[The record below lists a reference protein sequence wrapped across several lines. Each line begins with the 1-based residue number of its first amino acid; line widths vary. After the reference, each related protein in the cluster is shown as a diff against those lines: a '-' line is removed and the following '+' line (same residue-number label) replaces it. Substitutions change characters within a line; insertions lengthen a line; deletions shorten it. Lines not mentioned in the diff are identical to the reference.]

1 MNGYNFT
8 ERVRKVL
15 AMAREEAAR
24 LHHEYVGTEHI
35 LLGLIREGEGVAAA
49 VLQSLNV
56 DLDEIQQKI
65 EDTVKKGKAAQATGP
80 DLPYTSRAKKV
91 LELAMSEARELNHS
105 YVGTEHLLLG
115 LLREEKGI
123 AAQVLT
129 DSGVN
134 LDAARTETLRLL
146 GTEMPPSATPTS
158 QAGAGS
164 GATPTGGPP
173 SGGGAKAEKKS
184 KTPALD
190 HFCRDLTA
198 LASEGALDPTI
209 GRAKEI
215 ERVMEVLSR
224 RKKNNPVL
232 IGEPGV
238 GKTAIVEGLAQLI
251 SGGNC
256 PDNLRDNRVLSLD
269 MAAVIAGTKY
279 RGQFEERLKAVMNEI
294 AQNKNVI
301 LFIDELH
308 TLVGAGAAEGAID
321 ASNMLKPALARGEL
335 QCVGASTLNEYRKYI
350 EKDGALERRF
360 QTVIVDPPTV
370 DETVEILKGLRKK
383 YEDHHRVTIPDSTLI
398 AAAKLSERYITDRFL
413 PDKAIDVID
422 EAGARA
428 RLAAQVPPADV
439 ADLRAQLDQV
449 NVDKE
454 GAVRDQNFEKAAS
467 LRDRERELQT
477 EIRQRQDEWEQRRQS
492 FRPVLGEEEISFIVS
507 RWTGIPVTRLQ
518 EAETARLLRMEEE
531 MHAQVVGQ
539 EEAIK
544 SLARSIRR
552 SRAGLKDPNRPIG
565 SFIFC
570 GPTGVGKTEVARQL
584 AKFLFADASAL
595 IRVDMS
601 EYMEKFSV
609 SRLIGAPPGY
619 VGYEDSG
626 TLTKAIRRKPYSVIL
641 LDEIEKAHPDVFNIL
656 LQVLDEG
663 HLTDN
668 YGRVIDF
675 KNTVVIM
682 TSNVGAKEITK
693 GKSLGF
699 GTNDSR
705 GSFERISEKVKEELQ
720 HTFNPEFLNR
730 LDDVIVFHQLSR
742 EHIAKIVGVMLREVQ
757 RRLSE
762 EELTLKL
769 SDAGSDFLARN
780 GFDEMYGARPLKRA
794 IQRYIEDPLS
804 EKILLGEFSKGD
816 EIDVDVAE
824 DGTKLQFR
832 VSASATP
839 AA

>member
-49 VLQSLNV
+49 VLQNLSV
-56 DLDEIQQKI
+56 DLEEIQQKI

-91 LELAMSEARELNHS
+91 LELAMGEARELNHS

-129 DSGVN
+129 DAGVH
-134 LDAARTETLRLL
+134 LEAARAETLRLL
-146 GTEMPPSATPTS
+146 GTEMPQGQQGAAPGTPQTPASAK
-158 QAGAGS
+158 G
-164 GATPTGGPP
+164 
-173 SGGGAKAEKKS
+173 EKKS

-190 HFCRDLTA
+190 HFCRDLTT
-198 LASEGALDPTI
+198 LAAEGQLDPTI

-238 GKTAIVEGLAQLI
+238 GKTAIVEGLAQMI
-251 SGGNC
+251 ANNTC
-256 PDNLRDNRVLSLD
+256 PDSLRDHRVLSLD

-294 AQNKNVI
+294 AQNKQII
-301 LFIDELH
+301 LFIDEMH

-360 QTVIVDPPTV
+360 QTVVVDPPSI
-370 DETVEILKGLRKK
+370 DETVEILKGLRAK
-383 YEDHHRVTIPDSTLI
+383 YEDHHRVTIPDETLAI
-398 AAAKLSERYITDRFL
+398 AAKLSERYITDRFL

-428 RLAAQVPPADV
+428 RLAAQVPPPEV
-439 ADLRAQLDQV
+439 ADLKAKLEEV
-449 NVDKE
+449 NAEKDA
-454 GAVRDQNFEKAAS
+454 AVRDQNFERAAA
-467 LRDRERELQT
+467 LRDTERQLQAD
-477 EIRQRQDEWEQRRQS
+477 IRARQEDWEQKRQS
-492 FRPVLGEEEISFIVS
+492 VRPVLGEEEIAFIVG

-518 EAETARLLRMEEE
+518 EAETTRLLRMEEE
-531 MHAQVVGQ
+531 LHTSVVAQ
-539 EEAIK
+539 EDAIK
-544 SLARSIRR
+544 AIARSIRR
-552 SRAGLKDPNRPIG
+552 SRAGLKDPRRPIG

-570 GPTGVGKTEVARQL
+570 GPTGVGKTELARAL
-584 AKFLFADASAL
+584 AKFLFADTSAL

-626 TLTKAIRRKPYSVIL
+626 TLTKAVRRKPYSVIL

-682 TSNVGAKEITK
+682 TSNVGAKDITK
-693 GKSLGF
+693 NRTLGF
-699 GTNDSR
+699 GSADQAQNFDR
-705 GSFERISEKVKEELQ
+705 MADKVKEELQ
-720 HTFNPEFLNR
+720 HAFNPEFLNR
-730 LDDVIVFHQLSR
+730 LDDVIVFHPLTR
-742 EHIAKIVGVMLREVQ
+742 EHIGQIVSILLRDVQ
-757 RRLSE
+757 KRLGE
-762 EELTLKL
+762 EELTLAL
-769 SDAGSDFLARN
+769 TDGATEFLVKH
-780 GFDEMYGARPLKRA
+780 GYDQSYGARPLKRA
-794 IQRYIEDPLS
+794 IQRWIEDPLS
-804 EKILLGEFSKGD
+804 ERILLAEFGRGD
-816 EIDVDVAE
+816 EIVVDVSA
-824 DGTKLQFR
+824 DGAKLEFR
-832 VSASATP
+832 TP
-839 AA
+839 AATPKA

>member
-8 ERVRKVL
+8 KRVRKVL

-49 VLQSLNV
+49 VLQNLSV

-65 EDTVKKGKAAQATGP
+65 EDTVKKGKASQTTGP

-91 LELAMSEARELNHS
+91 LELAMSEARELSHS

-129 DSGVN
+129 DAGVN
-134 LDAARTETLRLL
+134 LDAARAETLRIL
-146 GTEMPPSATPTS
+146 GTEMPQPNASGQQGGSAPQTS
-158 QAGAGS
+158 MPKG
-164 GATPTGGPP
+164 
-173 SGGGAKAEKKS
+173 EKKS

-190 HFCRDLTA
+190 HFCRDLTQ
-198 LASEGALDPTI
+198 LAAEGQLDPTI

-238 GKTAIVEGLAQLI
+238 GKTAIVEGLAQMIAKGEVADSLK
-251 SGGNC
+251 
-256 PDNLRDNRVLSLD
+256 DNRVLALD

-279 RGQFEERLKAVMNEI
+279 RGQFEERLKAIMNEI
-294 AQNKNVI
+294 AQNKNII

-360 QTVIVDPPTV
+360 QTVIVDPPSV

-383 YEDHHRVTIPDSTLI
+383 YEDHHRVTIPDTTLVT
-398 AAAKLSERYITDRFL
+398 ASKLSERYITDRFL

-428 RLAAQVPPADV
+428 RLAAQAPPPEV
-439 ADLRAQLDQV
+439 AELKGQLEKV
-449 NVDKE
+449 NAEKE
-454 GAVRDQNFEKAAS
+454 SAVRDQNFERAAA
-467 LRDRERELQT
+467 LRDRERELQGD
-477 EIRQRQDEWEQRRQS
+477 IRRKQEEWEKRRQS
-492 FRPVLGEEEISFIVS
+492 HRPVLGEEEISFIVS

-531 MHAQVVGQ
+531 LHKSVIGQ
-539 EEAIK
+539 DEAIK
-544 SLARSIRR
+544 ALARSIRR
-552 SRAGLKDPNRPIG
+552 SRAGLKDPDRPIG
-565 SFIFC
+565 SFIFS
-570 GPTGVGKTEVARQL
+570 GPTGVGKTELARSL
-584 AKFLFADASAL
+584 AKFLFADESAL

-626 TLTKAIRRKPYSVIL
+626 TLTKAVRRKPYSVVL

-682 TSNVGAKEITK
+682 TSNVGARDITK
-693 GKSLGF
+693 GKQLGF
-699 GTNDSR
+699 AAPDTRAN
-705 GSFERISEKVKEELQ
+705 FERIAEKVKEELQ
-720 HTFNPEFLNR
+720 HVFNPEFLNR
-730 LDDVIVFHQLSR
+730 LDDVIVFHPLAK
-742 EHIAKIVGVMLREVQ
+742 EHIAQIVGILLKDVQ
-757 RRLSE
+757 KRLAE
-762 EELTLKL
+762 EELTLRL
-769 SDAGSDFLARN
+769 TEQGSEFLVGH
-780 GFDEMYGARPLKRA
+780 GFDEHFGARPLKRA
-794 IQRYIEDPLS
+794 IQRFIEDPLS
-804 EKILLGEFSKGD
+804 EKILVGDFSKGD
-816 EIDVDVAE
+816 DIEVDVSA
-824 DGTKLQFR
+824 DKSKLDFR
-832 VSASATP
+832 VLTSSTKA
-839 AA
+839 

>member
-35 LLGLIREGEGVAAA
+35 LLGLIREGEGVAAT
-49 VLQSLNV
+49 VLQNLSV
-56 DLDEIQQKI
+56 ELDEIQQKI
-65 EDTVKKGKAAQATGP
+65 EETVKKGKAAQTTGP

-91 LELAMSEARELNHS
+91 LELAMSEARELSHS

-129 DSGVN
+129 DAGVN
-134 LDAARTETLRLL
+134 LEAARAETLRIL
-146 GTEMPPSATPTS
+146 GTEMPQQQGGA
-158 QAGAGS
+158 QAAAGAQP
-164 GATPTGGPP
+164 TPAAPKG
-173 SGGGAKAEKKS
+173 EKKS

-190 HFCRDLTA
+190 HFCRDLTQ
-198 LASEGALDPTI
+198 LAAEGQLDPTI

-215 ERVMEVLSR
+215 ERVMEVLTR

-251 SGGNC
+251 ANGEC
-256 PDNLRDNRVLSLD
+256 PESLRDNRVLSLD

-294 AQNKNVI
+294 AQNKNII

-360 QTVIVDPPTV
+360 QTVVVDPPSI

-383 YEDHHRVTIPDSTLI
+383 YEDHHKVTIPDATLLL
-398 AAAKLSERYITDRFL
+398 AAKQSERYITDRFL

-428 RLAAQVPPADV
+428 RLAAQAPPPEVAALK
-439 ADLRAQLDQV
+439 ADLEKV
-449 NVDKE
+449 NTDKE
-454 GAVRDQNFEKAAS
+454 TAVRDQNFEKAAS
-467 LRDRERELQT
+467 LRDKEREIQGD
-477 EIRQRQDEWEQRRQS
+477 IRKKQEEWEQRRQS
-492 FRPVLGEEEISFIVS
+492 HRPVLGEEEIAFIVS

-518 EAETARLLRMEEE
+518 EAETSRLLRMEDEL
-531 MHAQVVGQ
+531 HRNVIGQ
-539 EEAIK
+539 DEAIK
-544 SLARSIRR
+544 AISRSIRR

-565 SFIFC
+565 SFIFS
-570 GPTGVGKTEVARQL
+570 GPTGVGKTELARSL

-668 YGRVIDF
+668 YGRQIDF

-682 TSNVGAKEITK
+682 TSNVGARDITK
-693 GKSLGF
+693 GKGLGF
-699 GTNDSR
+699 TTGDSVQ
-705 GSFERISEKVKEELQ
+705 SFERMQEKVKEELKVV
-720 HTFNPEFLNR
+720 FNPEFLNR
-730 LDDVIVFHQLSR
+730 LDDVIVFHPLDR
-742 EHIAKIVGVMLREVQ
+742 GHISQIVSILLKDVRK
-757 RRLSE
+757 RLAE
-762 EELTLKL
+762 DELTIKL
-769 SDAGSDFLARN
+769 TDAATELLVKN
-780 GFDEMYGARPLKRA
+780 GYDEAYGARPLKRS
-794 IQRYIEDPLS
+794 IQKFIEDPLS
-804 EKILLGEFSKGD
+804 EKILLGEFTKGD
-816 EIDVDVAE
+816 EIEADASA
-824 DGTKLQFR
+824 DGSKLDFK
-832 VSASATP
+832 VMSSASNT
-839 AA
+839 

>member
-49 VLQSLNV
+49 VLQNLSV
-56 DLDEIQQKI
+56 DLDDIQQKI
-65 EDTVKKGKAAQATGP
+65 EDTVKKGKAAQTTGP

-91 LELAMSEARELNHS
+91 LELAMSEARELSHS

-123 AAQVLT
+123 AAQVLA
-129 DSGVN
+129 DAGVN
-134 LDAARTETLRLL
+134 LDAARAETLRLL
-146 GTEMPPSATPTS
+146 GTEMPQGSAS
-158 QAGAGS
+158 
-164 GATPTGGPP
+164 PP
-173 SGGGAKAEKKS
+173 QGGGNQPPQPAPSQKGEKKS

-190 HFCRDLTA
+190 HFCRDLTT
-198 LASEGALDPTI
+198 LASEGQLDPTI
-209 GRAKEI
+209 GRFKEI

-251 SGGNC
+251 AAGDC
-256 PDNLRDNRVLSLD
+256 PDSLRDNRVLSLD

-294 AQNKNVI
+294 AQNKNII

-360 QTVIVDPPTV
+360 QTVVVDPPSI

-383 YEDHHRVTIPDSTLI
+383 YEDHHKVRISDETLL

-428 RLAAQVPPADV
+428 RMAAQVPPPEVGA
-439 ADLRAQLDQV
+439 LKEQLEKV
-449 NVDKE
+449 NGEKE
-454 GAVRDQNFEKAAS
+454 AAVRDQNFERAAA
-467 LRDRERELQT
+467 LRDSERELQA
-477 EIRQRQDEWEQRRQS
+477 EIRKKQEEWEQARQS
-492 FRPVLGEEEISFIVS
+492 HRPELTEENIAFIVS

-518 EAETARLLRMEEE
+518 EAETTRLLKMEEE
-531 MHAQVVGQ
+531 MHAQVIGQ

-544 SLARSIRR
+544 ALARSIRR
-552 SRAGLKDPNRPIG
+552 SRAGLKDPKRPIG
-565 SFIFC
+565 SFIFS

-626 TLTKAIRRKPYSVIL
+626 TLTKAVRRKPYSVIL

-668 YGRVIDF
+668 YGRLIDF

-682 TSNVGAKEITK
+682 TSNVGAKDITK
-693 GKSLGF
+693 GRGLGF
-699 GTNDSR
+699 NTAEG
-705 GSFERISEKVKEELQ
+705 GQSFARIQDKVKEELQ
-720 HTFNPEFLNR
+720 HAFNPEFLNR

-742 EHIAKIVGVMLREVQ
+742 EHVGQIVSVMLADVQ
-757 RRLSE
+757 GRLKE

-769 SDAGSDFLARN
+769 TEKATDFLVKH
-780 GFDEMYGARPLKRA
+780 GYDEKYGARPLKRA
-794 IQRYIEDPLS
+794 IQRWIEDPLS

-816 EIDVDVAE
+816 EILVDAAA
-824 DGTKLQFR
+824 DNSKLEFT
-832 VSASATP
+832 VPASSAPQA
-839 AA
+839 

>member
-49 VLQSLNV
+49 VLQNLNV

-65 EDTVKKGKAAQATGP
+65 EETVKKGKASQATGP

-91 LELAMSEARELNHS
+91 LELAMGEARELNHS

-129 DSGVN
+129 DAGVN
-134 LDAARTETLRLL
+134 LDAARAETLRLL
-146 GTEMPPSATPTS
+146 GTEMPQTGTA
-158 QAGAGS
+158 AA
-164 GATPTGGPP
+164 GGPQTPQSTP
-173 SGGGAKAEKKS
+173 SSKGEKKS

-190 HFCRDLTA
+190 HFCRDLTQ
-198 LASEGALDPTI
+198 LAAEGQLDPTI

-215 ERVMEVLSR
+215 ERVMEVLTR

-251 SGGNC
+251 ANGTC
-256 PDNLRDNRVLSLD
+256 PDSLRDNRVLSLD

-360 QTVIVDPPTV
+360 QTVVVEPPSV
-370 DETVEILKGLRKK
+370 DETVEILKGLRKR
-383 YEDHHRVTIPDSTLI
+383 YEDHHRVTIPDETL
-398 AAAKLSERYITDRFL
+398 ALAAKLSERYITDRFL

-428 RLAAQVPPADV
+428 RLAAQVPPSEV
-439 ADLRAQLDQV
+439 AELKTKLEGV
-449 NVDKE
+449 NSEKDA
-454 GAVRDQNFEKAAS
+454 AVRDQNFERAAA
-467 LRDRERELQT
+467 LRDTERELQGD
-477 EIRQRQDEWEQRRQS
+477 IRARQEEWEQRRQA

-531 MHAQVVGQ
+531 IHEQVIAQD
-539 EEAIK
+539 EAIK
-544 SLARSIRR
+544 AIARSIRR
-552 SRAGLKDPNRPIG
+552 SRAGLKDPKRPIG

-570 GPTGVGKTEVARQL
+570 GPTGVGKTELARAL

-626 TLTKAIRRKPYSVIL
+626 TLTKAVRRKPYSVVL

-682 TSNVGAKEITK
+682 TSNVGAKDITK
-693 GKSLGF
+693 NRTLGF
-699 GTNDSR
+699 SNVDTR
-705 GSFERISEKVKEELQ
+705 ASFEKMSEKVKEELN

-730 LDDVIVFHQLSR
+730 LDDVIVFHPLSK
-742 EHIAKIVGVMLREVQ
+742 EHIALIVSILLKDVQ
-757 RRLSE
+757 KRLGD

-769 SDAGSDFLARN
+769 SEAATEFLVKN
-780 GFDEMYGARPLKRA
+780 GFDENYGARPLKRA
-794 IQRYIEDPLS
+794 IQKWIEDPLS
-804 EKILLGEFSKGD
+804 EKILLAEFSKGD
-816 EIDVDVAE
+816 EIDVDVAPGGE
-824 DGTKLQFR
+824 KLEFR
-832 VSASATP
+832 VLASSP
-839 AA
+839 KV

>member
-1 MNGYNFT
+1 
-8 ERVRKVL
+8 
-15 AMAREEAAR
+15 MAREEAAR

-49 VLQSLNV
+49 VLANLNV
-56 DLDEIQQKI
+56 DLEEIQQKI
-65 EDTVKKGKAAQATGP
+65 EDSVKKGKAAAAAGP

-129 DSGVN
+129 DVGVN
-134 LDAARTETLRLL
+134 LEQARAETLRLL
-146 GTEMPPSATPTS
+146 GSEMPQPAGGSAPAAP
-158 QAGAGS
+158 QPQKG
-164 GATPTGGPP
+164 
-173 SGGGAKAEKKS
+173 EKKS

-190 HFCRDLTA
+190 HFCRDLTQ
-198 LASEGALDPTI
+198 LAGSGELDPTI
-209 GRAKEI
+209 GRQKEI

-251 SGGNC
+251 ASGNC
-256 PDNLRDNRVLSLD
+256 PDALKEHRVLALD

-294 AQNKNVI
+294 AQNRNIV

-360 QTVIVDPPTV
+360 QTVIVDSPSI
-370 DETVEILKGLRKK
+370 DETIAILRGLRKR
-383 YEDHHRVTIPDSTLI
+383 YEDHHRIVIPDESLD

-428 RLAAQVPPADV
+428 RIGAQVPPPEV
-439 ADLRAQLDQV
+439 AELKGKLEV
-449 NVDKE
+449 INKE
-454 GAVRDQNFEKAAS
+454 KEAAVRDQNFERAAA
-467 LRDRERELQT
+467 LRDQERELQGQIIAAQ
-477 EIRQRQDEWEQRRQS
+477 EAWERERQTK
-492 FRPVLGEEEISFIVS
+492 RPLVSEEDVAFIVS
-507 RWTGIPVTRLQ
+507 RWTGIPVTRLR
-518 EAETARLLRMEEE
+518 EAESSRLLRMEDEL
-531 MHAQVVGQ
+531 HKQVVGQ
-539 EEAIK
+539 DEAITAI
-544 SLARSIRR
+544 SRAIRR
-552 SRAGLKDPNRPIG
+552 SRAGLKDPRRPIG
-565 SFIFC
+565 SFIFS
-570 GPTGVGKTEVARQL
+570 GPTGVGKTELARAL
-584 AKFLFADASAL
+584 AKFLFADPQAL

-626 TLTKAIRRKPYSVIL
+626 TLTKAVRRKPYAVVL

-663 HLTDN
+663 RLTDN

-682 TSNVGAKEITK
+682 TSNVGARDITK
-693 GKSLGF
+693 SSALGF
-699 GTNDSR
+699 VQATAETAFAR
-705 GSFERISEKVKEELQ
+705 IAERVKDEIQ
-720 HTFNPEFLNR
+720 KTFNPEFLNR
-730 LDDVIVFHQLSR
+730 LDDVIVFHPLTR
-742 EHIAKIVGVMLREVQ
+742 EHIAQIVGVVLKELTLR
-757 RRLSE
+757 LGE
-762 EELTLKL
+762 EELSLRLT
-769 SDAGSDFLARN
+769 DAATDFLVAH
-780 GFDEMYGARPLKRA
+780 GYDEHYGARPLKRA
-794 IQRYIEDPLS
+794 IQRYVEDPLS
-804 EKILLGEFSKGD
+804 EKILLGEFSRGD
-816 EIDVDVAE
+816 EIEVDAAPGGE
-824 DGTKLQFR
+824 RLQFR
-832 VSASATP
+832 ALSSSKA
-839 AA
+839 

>member
-8 ERVRKVL
+8 DRVRKVL
-15 AMAREEAAR
+15 QMAREEAAR

-49 VLQSLNV
+49 VLTNLNV
-56 DLDEIQQKI
+56 DLEEIQQKI
-65 EDTVKKGKAAQATGP
+65 EETVKKGKAAAAAGP

-129 DSGVN
+129 DAGVN
-134 LDAARTETLRLL
+134 LEQARAETLRLL
-146 GTEMPPSATPTS
+146 GSEMPSAAP
-158 QAGAGS
+158 A
-164 GATPTGGPP
+164 TGGGTPAP
-173 SGGGAKAEKKS
+173 SPKSEKKS

-190 HFCRDLTA
+190 HFCRDLTQ
-198 LASEGALDPTI
+198 LAGDGALDPTI
-209 GRAKEI
+209 GRQKEI
-215 ERVMEVLSR
+215 ERVMEILSR

-251 SGGNC
+251 AGGQC
-256 PDNLRDNRVLSLD
+256 PDALKDHRVLSLD

-279 RGQFEERLKAVMNEI
+279 RGQFEERLKAVINEI
-294 AQNKNVI
+294 AQNRNII

-308 TLVGAGAAEGAID
+308 TLVGAGAAEGAVD

-360 QTVIVDPPTV
+360 QTVIVDPPSV
-370 DETVEILKGLRKK
+370 EETIEILKGLRKR
-383 YEDHHRVTIPDSTLI
+383 YEEHHRVIIPDETLQI
-398 AAAKLSERYITDRFL
+398 ASKLAERYITDRFL

-428 RLAAQVPPADV
+428 RLATQVPPPEV
-439 ADLRAQLDQV
+439 AELKDKLEQISR
-449 NVDKE
+449 DKE
-454 GAVRDQNFEKAAS
+454 NAVRDQNFERAAA
-467 LRDRERELQT
+467 LRDSERELQS
-477 EIRQRQDEWEQRRQS
+477 EIRRKQDEWERERQTRR
-492 FRPVLGEEEISFIVS
+492 PTIGEEEVAFIVS

-531 MHAQVVGQ
+531 LHQSVVGQ
-539 EEAIK
+539 DEAIAVI
-544 SLARSIRR
+544 SRAIRR
-552 SRAGLKDPNRPIG
+552 SRAGLKDPKRPIG
-565 SFIFC
+565 SFVFS
-570 GPTGVGKTEVARQL
+570 GPTGVGKTELARAL
-584 AKFLFADASAL
+584 AKFLFADATAL

-626 TLTKAIRRKPYSVIL
+626 SLTKAVRRKPYAVVL

-668 YGRVIDF
+668 YGRMIDF

-682 TSNVGAKEITK
+682 TSNVGARDMMK
-693 GKSLGF
+693 GKALGF
-699 GTNDSR
+699 TQSDAQS
-705 GSFERISEKVKEELQ
+705 SFDRMAEKVKDEIGKV
-720 HTFNPEFLNR
+720 FNPEFLNR
-730 LDDVIVFHQLSR
+730 LDDVIVFHPLTR
-742 EHIAKIVGVMLREVQ
+742 EHIREIVAIVLREVQ
-757 RRLSE
+757 KRLGE
-762 EELTLKL
+762 EELTLRL
-769 SDAGSDFLARN
+769 TPAASDFLVDH
-780 GFDEMYGARPLKRA
+780 GYDEHYGARPLKRA
-794 IQRYIEDPLS
+794 IQKYVEDPLS
-804 EKILLGEFSKGD
+804 EKILVGEFARGD
-816 EIDVDVAE
+816 EIEVDVAPDKE
-824 DGTKLQFR
+824 RLAFR
-832 VSASATP
+832 ALSGSKA
-839 AA
+839 

>member
-35 LLGLIREGEGVAAA
+35 LLGLIREGEGVAAT
-49 VLQSLNV
+49 VLQNLSV
-56 DLDEIQQKI
+56 ELDDIQQKI
-65 EDTVKKGKAAQATGP
+65 EETVKKGKAGQTTGP

-129 DSGVN
+129 DAGVN
-134 LDAARTETLRLL
+134 LDAARAETLRIL
-146 GTEMPPSATPTS
+146 GTDPP
-158 QAGAGS
+158 Q
-164 GATPTGGPP
+164 
-173 SGGGAKAEKKS
+173 GGAQAQSGSTPVQAVPKGEKKS

-190 HFCRDLTA
+190 HFCRDLTQ
-198 LASEGALDPTI
+198 LAAEGQLDPTI
-209 GRAKEI
+209 GRGKEI
-215 ERVMEVLSR
+215 QRVMEVLTR

-251 SGGNC
+251 ANSEC
-256 PDNLRDNRVLSLD
+256 PESLRDHRVLSLD

-294 AQNKNVI
+294 AQNKQII

-360 QTVIVDPPTV
+360 QTVIVDPPSV
-370 DETVEILKGLRKK
+370 EETVEILKGLRKK
-383 YEDHHRVTIPDSTLI
+383 YEDHHRVTIPDTTLVL
-398 AAAKLSERYITDRFL
+398 AAKLSERYITDRFL

-428 RLAAQVPPADV
+428 RLAAQAPPPEV
-439 ADLRAQLDQV
+439 AALKGDLEKV
-449 NVDKE
+449 NGEKE
-454 GAVRDQNFEKAAS
+454 AAVRDQNFERAAS
-467 LRDRERELQT
+467 LRDKEREIQGN
-477 EIRQRQDEWEQRRQS
+477 IKQKQSEWEARRQS
-492 FRPVLGEEEISFIVS
+492 HRPSLGEEEIAFIVS

-518 EAETARLLRMEEE
+518 EAETARLLRMEDELHE
-531 MHAQVVGQ
+531 TVIGQ
-539 EEAIK
+539 DEAIRAISK
-544 SLARSIRR
+544 AIRR
-552 SRAGLKDPNRPIG
+552 SRAGLKDPRRPIG
-565 SFIFC
+565 SFVFS
-570 GPTGVGKTEVARQL
+570 GPTGVGKTELARSL
-584 AKFLFADASAL
+584 AKFLFADESAL

-626 TLTKAIRRKPYSVIL
+626 TLTKAVRRKPYSVIL

-682 TSNVGAKEITK
+682 TSNVGARDLSKTK
-693 GKSLGF
+693 ALGF
-699 GTNDSR
+699 TSGDEVANW
-705 GSFERISEKVKEELQ
+705 ERRADKVRDELKNV
-720 HTFNPEFLNR
+720 FNPEFLNR
-730 LDDVIVFHQLSR
+730 LDDTIVFHPLNR
-742 EHIAKIVGVMLREVQ
+742 EHITRIVSVLLKDVRK
-757 RRLSE
+757 RLAE
-762 EELTLKL
+762 EELSLKL
-769 SDAGSDFLARN
+769 TDPGTDFLVKH
-780 GFDEMYGARPLKRA
+780 GYDEQYGARPLKRA
-794 IQRYIEDPLS
+794 IQKFIEDPLS
-804 EKILLGEFSKGD
+804 EKILMGDFARGD
-816 EIDVDVAE
+816 EIEVDVSP
-824 DGTKLQFR
+824 DGERLDFR
-832 VSASATP
+832 VLTSTTKA
-839 AA
+839 

>member
-1 MNGYNFT
+1 
-8 ERVRKVL
+8 VL
-15 AMAREEAAR
+15 AMAREEASR
-24 LHHEYVGTEHI
+24 LHHEYVGTEHV

-49 VLQSLNV
+49 VLQALSV
-56 DLDEIQQKI
+56 DVEEIQAKI
-65 EDTVKKGKAAQATGP
+65 EETVKKGKTAQNTGP
-80 DLPYTSRAKKV
+80 DLPYTARAKKV
-91 LELAMSEARELNHS
+91 LEFAMSEARELNHS

-129 DSGVN
+129 DTGVN
-134 LDAARTETLRLL
+134 LEAARTETLRLL
-146 GTEMPPSATPTS
+146 GTELPQTGASAQQGNQPQP
-158 QAGAGS
+158 QAQKG
-164 GATPTGGPP
+164 
-173 SGGGAKAEKKS
+173 EKKS

-190 HFCRDLTA
+190 HFCRDLTQ
-198 LASEGALDPTI
+198 LAGEGQLDPTI

-215 ERVMEVLSR
+215 QRVMEVLTR

-251 SGGNC
+251 ANGEC
-256 PDNLRDNRVLSLD
+256 PESLRDNRVLALD

-370 DETVEILKGLRKK
+370 EETVEILKGLRKK
-383 YEDHHRVTIPDSTLI
+383 YEDHHHVTIPDTTLVS
-398 AAAKLSERYITDRFL
+398 ASRLSERYITDRFL

-428 RLAAQVPPADV
+428 RLAAQAPPPEV
-439 ADLRAQLDQV
+439 TDLKSKLSEV
-449 NVDKE
+449 TSEKE
-454 GAVRDQNFEKAAS
+454 GAVRDQNFERAAG
-467 LRDRERELQT
+467 LRDRERELVG
-477 EIRQRQDEWEQRRQS
+477 EIRRAQEDWERRRQS
-492 FRPVLGEEEISFIVS
+492 LRPVLGEEEISFIVS
-507 RWTGIPVTRLQ
+507 RWTGIPVMRLQ
-518 EAETARLLRMEEE
+518 EAESSRLLRMEDELHE
-531 MHAQVVGQ
+531 SVVGQ
-539 EEAIK
+539 DEAIK
-544 SLARSIRR
+544 ALSRSIRR

-565 SFIFC
+565 SFIFS
-570 GPTGVGKTEVARQL
+570 GPTGVGKTELARAL
-584 AKFLFADASAL
+584 AKFLFADPQAL

-626 TLTKAIRRKPYSVIL
+626 TLTKAVRRKPYSVVL

-682 TSNVGAKEITK
+682 TSNVGARDITK
-693 GKSLGF
+693 TRGLGF
-699 GTNDSR
+699 APPDDTANFD
-705 GSFERISEKVKEELQ
+705 RITEKVKDEIQ
-720 HTFNPEFLNR
+720 RVFNPEFLNR
-730 LDDVIVFHQLSR
+730 LDDVIVFHPLTRQ
-742 EHIAKIVGVMLREVQ
+742 HIGRIVSILLKDVQ
-757 RRLSE
+757 KRLVDE
-762 EELTLKL
+762 EITLKL
-769 SDAGSDFLARN
+769 TDAATDFLSSH
-780 GFDEMYGARPLKRA
+780 GYDEHFGARPLKRA
-794 IQRYIEDPLS
+794 IQRFIEDPLS
-804 EKILLGEFSKGD
+804 EKILVGDFAKGE
-816 EIDVDVAE
+816 EVEVDASP
-824 DGTKLQFR
+824 DRTKLDFR
-832 VSASATP
+832 VLTKTT
-839 AA
+839 

>member
-1 MNGYNFT
+1 MSSNGYNFT
-8 ERVRKVL
+8 ARVRNVL

-35 LLGLIREGEGVAAA
+35 LLGVIKEGEGVAAN
-49 VLQSLNV
+49 VLTNMNV
-56 DLDEIQQKI
+56 DLEDVQARI
-65 EDTVKKGKAAQATGP
+65 EEQVKKGKASQATGP

-91 LELAMSEARELNHS
+91 LELAMAEARDLNHS

-129 DSGVN
+129 DAQVN
-134 LDAARTETLRLL
+134 LEAARAETLRLL
-146 GTEMPPSATPTS
+146 GSADVSPSSPGSTPTPEKSGAVPPAAATPK
-158 QAGAGS
+158 G
-164 GATPTGGPP
+164 
-173 SGGGAKAEKKS
+173 EKKS

-190 HFCRDLTA
+190 HFCRDLTQ
-198 LASEGALDPTI
+198 LASEGQLDPTI

-215 ERVMEVLSR
+215 ERVMEVLTR

-251 SGGNC
+251 ANGDC
-256 PDNLRDNRVLSLD
+256 PDSLRDNRVLSLD

-294 AQNKNVI
+294 AQNKQVI

-360 QTVIVDPPTV
+360 QSVVVDPPSI
-370 DETVEILKGLRKK
+370 DETVQILQGLKKK
-383 YEDHHRVTIPDSTLI
+383 YEDHHRVNIPDETLAI
-398 AAAKLSERYITDRFL
+398 AAKLSERYITDRFL

-428 RLAAQVPPADV
+428 RLAAQVPPPEV
-439 ADLRAQLDQV
+439 ASLKEQLEAI
-449 NVDKE
+449 NTDKE
-454 GAVRDQNFEKAAS
+454 SAVRDQNFERAAA
-467 LRDRERELQT
+467 LRDTERELRT
-477 EIRQRQDEWEQRRQS
+477 EISKKQEEWEQRRQS
-492 FRPVLGEEEISFIVS
+492 HRPTLGEEEISFIVS

-518 EAETARLLRMEEE
+518 EAETSRLLRMEDEL
-531 MHAQVVGQ
+531 HKQVVGQ
-539 EEAIK
+539 DEAIK
-544 SLARSIRR
+544 ALARSIRR
-552 SRAGLKDPNRPIG
+552 SRAGLKDPRRPIG
-565 SFIFC
+565 SFIFS
-570 GPTGVGKTEVARQL
+570 GPTGVGKTELARSL
-584 AKFLFADASAL
+584 AKFLFADSSAL
-595 IRVDMS
+595 IRIDMS

-626 TLTKAIRRKPYSVIL
+626 ALTKAIRRKPYSVVL

-682 TSNVGAKEITK
+682 TSNVGAKDITK

-699 GTNDSR
+699 GTQDARND
-705 GSFERISEKVKEELQ
+705 FERISDKVKEEMGRV
-720 HTFNPEFLNR
+720 FNPEFLNR
-730 LDDVIVFHQLSR
+730 LDDVIVFHPLGK
-742 EHIAKIVGVMLREVQ
+742 EHIKNIVTILFREVQ
-757 RRLSE
+757 SRLVDE
-762 EELTLKL
+762 EITLRLT
-769 SDAGSDFLARN
+769 DAAVNFLVDH
-780 GFDEMYGARPLKRA
+780 GHDEHFGARPLKRA

-804 EKILLGEFSKGD
+804 EKLLQAEFSKGD
-816 EIDVDVAE
+816 EVEIDVVAGE
-824 DGTKLQFR
+824 KDKLDFR
-832 VSASATP
+832 VLSPSP
-839 AA
+839 QV

>member
-49 VLQSLNV
+49 VLQNLAV
-56 DLDEIQQKI
+56 DLEEVQQKI
-65 EDTVKKGKAAQATGP
+65 EETVKKGKAAQATGP

-91 LELAMSEARELNHS
+91 LELAMGEARELNHS

-123 AAQVLT
+123 AANVLS
-129 DSGVN
+129 DAGVN
-134 LDAARTETLRLL
+134 LEAARAETLRLL
-146 GTEMPPSATPTS
+146 GTEMPQGQGGQAPGAAQTP
-158 QAGAGS
+158 AS
-164 GATPTGGPP
+164 GKG
-173 SGGGAKAEKKS
+173 EKKS

-190 HFCRDLTA
+190 HFCRDLTQ
-198 LASEGALDPTI
+198 LAAEGQLDPTI

-251 SGGNC
+251 ANNEC
-256 PDNLRDNRVLSLD
+256 PDSLRDNRVLSLD

-294 AQNKNVI
+294 AQNKQII

-360 QTVIVDPPTV
+360 QTVVVDPPSI
-370 DETVEILKGLRKK
+370 DETVEILRGLRAK
-383 YEDHHRVTIPDSTLI
+383 YEDHHRVTIPDDTLGI
-398 AAAKLSERYITDRFL
+398 AAKLSERYITDRFL

-428 RLAAQVPPADV
+428 RLAAQVPPPEV
-439 ADLRAQLDQV
+439 ADLKAKLEKV
-449 NVDKE
+449 NAEKDA
-454 GAVRDQNFEKAAS
+454 AVRDQNFEKAAS
-467 LRDRERELQT
+467 LRDNERELQQ
-477 EIRQRQDEWEQRRQS
+477 EIRARQEDWEQKRQS
-492 FRPVLGEEEISFIVS
+492 MRPVLGEEEIAFIVS

-531 MHAQVVGQ
+531 LHEAVVAQ
-539 EEAIK
+539 EDAIK
-544 SLARSIRR
+544 AIARSIRR
-552 SRAGLKDPNRPIG
+552 SRAGLKDPRRPIG

-570 GPTGVGKTEVARQL
+570 GPTGVGKTELARAL
-584 AKFLFADASAL
+584 AKFLFADTSAL

-626 TLTKAIRRKPYSVIL
+626 TLTKAVRRKPYSVIL

-668 YGRVIDF
+668 YGRMIDF

-682 TSNVGAKEITK
+682 TSNVGAKDITK
-693 GKSLGF
+693 KGTLGF
-699 GTNDSR
+699 SGGNAAQD
-705 GSFERISEKVKEELQ
+705 FERLADKVKEELQ
-720 HTFNPEFLNR
+720 HAFNPEFLNR
-730 LDDVIVFHQLSR
+730 LDDTIVFHPLSR
-742 EHIAKIVGVMLREVQ
+742 EHIGQIVSILLKDVQ
-757 RRLSE
+757 KRLGE

-769 SDAGSDFLARN
+769 TEPAVDFLVKH
-780 GFDEMYGARPLKRA
+780 GYDPSYGARPLKRA
-794 IQRYIEDPLS
+794 IQRWIEDPLS
-804 EKILLGEFSKGD
+804 ERILLAEFSRGD
-816 EIDVDVAE
+816 EIEVDVSE
-824 DGTKLQFR
+824 DGAKLMFK
-832 VSASATP
+832 APATTP
-839 AA
+839 K

>member
-8 ERVRKVL
+8 DRVRKVL
-15 AMAREEAAR
+15 QMAREEAAR

-49 VLQSLNV
+49 VLTNLNV
-56 DLDEIQQKI
+56 DLEEIQQKI
-65 EDTVKKGKAAQATGP
+65 EETVKKGKAAAAAGP

-129 DSGVN
+129 DAGVN
-134 LDAARTETLRLL
+134 LEQARAETLRLL
-146 GTEMPPSATPTS
+146 GSEMPSTP
-158 QAGAGS
+158 A
-164 GATPTGGPP
+164 
-173 SGGGAKAEKKS
+173 GGGTGAQPTPPKSEKKS

-190 HFCRDLTA
+190 HFCRDLTQ
-198 LASEGALDPTI
+198 LAAEGALDPTI
-209 GRAKEI
+209 GRQKEI
-215 ERVMEVLSR
+215 ERVMEILSR

-251 SGGNC
+251 SGGQC
-256 PDNLRDNRVLSLD
+256 PDALKDHRVLSLD

-279 RGQFEERLKAVMNEI
+279 RGQFEERLKAVINEI
-294 AQNKNVI
+294 AQNKNII

-308 TLVGAGAAEGAID
+308 TLVGAGAAEGAVD

-370 DETVEILKGLRKK
+370 EETIEILKGLRKR
-383 YEDHHRVTIPDSTLI
+383 YEDHHRVIIPDETLVE
-398 AAAKLSERYITDRFL
+398 AAKLSERYITDRFL

-428 RLAAQVPPADV
+428 RLAAQVPPPEV
-439 ADLRAQLDQV
+439 AELKDKLEGI
-449 NVDKE
+449 NGDKE
-454 GAVRDQNFEKAAS
+454 AAVRDQNFEKAAS
-467 LRDRERELQT
+467 LRDSERELQA
-477 EIRQRQDEWEQRRQS
+477 EIRRKQEEWERERQTRRPTIS
-492 FRPVLGEEEISFIVS
+492 EEGVAFIVS

-518 EAETARLLRMEEE
+518 EAETARLLRMEDELHE
-531 MHAQVVGQ
+531 SVVGQ
-539 EEAIK
+539 NEAIQVI
-544 SLARSIRR
+544 SRAIRR
-552 SRAGLKDPNRPIG
+552 SRAGLKDPKRPIG
-565 SFIFC
+565 SFIFS
-570 GPTGVGKTEVARQL
+570 GPTGVGKTELARAL
-584 AKFLFADASAL
+584 ARFLFADANAL

-626 TLTKAIRRKPYSVIL
+626 TLTKAVRRKPYSVVL

-682 TSNVGAKEITK
+682 TSNVGARDVAK
-693 GKSLGF
+693 GKTLGF
-699 GTNDSR
+699 GQPDVR
-705 GSFERISEKVKEELQ
+705 GEFERMSEKVKEEINKV
-720 HTFNPEFLNR
+720 FNPEFLNR
-730 LDDVIVFHQLSR
+730 LDDVIVFHALTR
-742 EHIAKIVGVMLREVQ
+742 EHIAQIVTILARDVQ
-757 RRLSE
+757 KRLGE
-762 EELTLKL
+762 EELTLRL
-769 SDAGSDFLARN
+769 TQGATDFLVDH
-780 GFDEMYGARPLKRA
+780 GYDEHFGARPLKRA
-794 IQRYIEDPLS
+794 IQKYVEDPLS
-804 EKILLGEFSKGD
+804 EKILVGDFAKGD
-816 EIDVDVAE
+816 EIEVDVAPDKE
-824 DGTKLQFR
+824 RLAFR
-832 VSASATP
+832 ALSGSKA
-839 AA
+839 

>member
-8 ERVRKVL
+8 DRVRKVL
-15 AMAREEAAR
+15 QMAREEAAR

-49 VLQSLNV
+49 VLTNLNV
-56 DLDEIQQKI
+56 DLEEIQQKI
-65 EDTVKKGKAAQATGP
+65 EETVKKGKAPAAAGP

-129 DSGVN
+129 DAGVN
-134 LDAARTETLRLL
+134 LEQARAETLRLL
-146 GTEMPPSATPTS
+146 GSDMPAAAKGQSG
-158 QAGAGS
+158 QA
-164 GATPTGGPP
+164 PP
-173 SGGGAKAEKKS
+173 RSEKKS

-198 LASEGALDPTI
+198 LAGEGQLDPTI
-209 GRAKEI
+209 GREKEI
-215 ERVMEVLSR
+215 ERVIEVLSR

-232 IGEPGV
+232 IGEAGV

-251 SGGNC
+251 ASGNC
-256 PDNLRDNRVLSLD
+256 PEALRSHRVLALD
-269 MAAVIAGTKY
+269 MAAVIAGPKY

-294 AQNKNVI
+294 AQNRNVV

-370 DETVEILKGLRKK
+370 EETIEILKGLRQR
-383 YEDHHRVTIPDSTLI
+383 YEDHHHVLIPDATLDG
-398 AAAKLSERYITDRFL
+398 AAHLSERYITDRFL

-422 EAGARA
+422 EASARA
-428 RLAAQVPPADV
+428 RLAAQAPPPDV
-439 ADLRAQLDQV
+439 ARLKEQLEGI
-449 NVDKE
+449 NREKE
-454 GAVRDQNFEKAAS
+454 GAVRDQNFERAAA
-467 LRDRERELQT
+467 LRDEERELQSN
-477 EIRQRQDEWEQRRQS
+477 IRRRQEEWERERQTH
-492 FRPVLGEEEISFIVS
+492 RPTISEDDVAFIVS

-518 EAETARLLRMEEE
+518 EAETQRLLRMEEE
-531 MHAQVVGQ
+531 IHKAVVGQ
-539 EEAIK
+539 EQAIEAI
-544 SLARSIRR
+544 SRAIRR
-552 SRAGLKDPNRPIG
+552 SRAGLKDPRRPIG
-565 SFIFC
+565 CFVFS
-570 GPTGVGKTEVARQL
+570 GPTGVGKTELARAL
-584 AKFLFADASAL
+584 ARFLFADEQAL

-626 TLTKAIRRKPYSVIL
+626 VLTKAVRRKPYSVVL
-641 LDEIEKAHPDVFNIL
+641 LDEIEKAHQDVFNIL

-663 HLTDN
+663 RLTDN

-682 TSNVGAKEITK
+682 TSNVGAREITRSK
-693 GKSLGF
+693 PLGF
-699 GTNDSR
+699 EQPDGRVTFDR
-705 GSFERISEKVKEELQ
+705 MSEKVKDEINKV
-720 HTFNPEFLNR
+720 FNPEFLNR
-730 LDDVIVFHQLSR
+730 LDDIIVFHPLDRQ
-742 EHIAKIVGVMLREVQ
+742 HIAQIVGILFAEVES
-757 RRLSE
+757 RLADE
-762 EELTLKL
+762 RLTLRRTEAATL
-769 SDAGSDFLARN
+769 FLVEH
-780 GFDEMYGARPLKRA
+780 GYDEHFGARPLKRA
-794 IQRYIEDPLS
+794 IQRYVEDPLS
-804 EKILLGEFSKGD
+804 DKILLGEFSAGD
-816 EIDVDVAE
+816 EIEVDVSPEKDKLVFRALS
-824 DGTKLQFR
+824 GTK
-832 VSASATP
+832 AKG
-839 AA
+839 

>member
-15 AMAREEAAR
+15 AMAREEAQR
-24 LHHEYVGTEHI
+24 LKHEYVGTEHI

-49 VLQSLNV
+49 VLQNLSV

-65 EDTVKKGKAAQATGP
+65 EETVKKGKAAAATGP

-91 LELAMSEARELNHS
+91 LELAMGEARDLSHG

-123 AAQVLT
+123 AAQVLS
-129 DSGVN
+129 DAGVN
-134 LDAARTETLRLL
+134 LDAARVETLRLL
-146 GTEMPPSATPTS
+146 GTELPQGGAAAAAGAPGTS
-158 QAGAGS
+158 QAVPGKG
-164 GATPTGGPP
+164 
-173 SGGGAKAEKKS
+173 EKKS

-190 HFCRDLTA
+190 HFCRDLTQ
-198 LASEGALDPTI
+198 LAAENQLDPTI

-215 ERVMEVLSR
+215 ERVMEILTR

-251 SGGNC
+251 ANGEC
-256 PDNLRDNRVLSLD
+256 PDSLRDNRVLSLD

-294 AQNKNVI
+294 AQNKNII

-360 QTVIVDPPTV
+360 QTVIVEPPSV
-370 DETVEILKGLRKK
+370 EETVEILKGLRSK
-383 YEDHHRVTIPDSTLI
+383 YEDHHRVTIPDSTLVS
-398 AAAKLSERYITDRFL
+398 AAKMSERYITDRFL

-428 RLAAQVPPADV
+428 RLATQAPPPQVTE
-439 ADLRAQLDQV
+439 LKAQLDGV
-449 NVDKE
+449 NVEKE
-454 GAVRDQNFEKAAS
+454 AAVRDQNFERAAS
-467 LRDRERELQT
+467 LRDRERELQGD
-477 EIRQRQDEWEQRRQS
+477 IRRRQEEWEQHRQS
-492 FRPVLGEEEISFIVS
+492 HRPVLGEEEVAFIVS
-507 RWTGIPVTRLQ
+507 RWTGIPVMRLQ
-518 EAETARLLRMEEE
+518 EAETARLLRMEDEL
-531 MHAQVVGQ
+531 HTSVVAQ

-544 SLARSIRR
+544 ALSRSIRR

-565 SFIFC
+565 SFIFS
-570 GPTGVGKTEVARQL
+570 GPTGVGKTELARSL
-584 AKFLFADASAL
+584 AKFLFADPSAL

-626 TLTKAIRRKPYSVIL
+626 TLTKAVRRKPYSVVL

-682 TSNVGAKEITK
+682 TSNVGARDITK
-693 GKSLGF
+693 GKQLGF
-699 GTNDSR
+699 HAPDEKS
-705 GSFERISEKVKEELQ
+705 SFDRMAEKVKEEMS
-720 HTFNPEFLNR
+720 HVFNPEFLNR
-730 LDDVIVFHQLSR
+730 LDDVIVFHPLS
-742 EHIAKIVGVMLREVQ
+742 EANIAEIVGILMKAVQ
-757 RRLSE
+757 KRLGE
-762 EELTLKL
+762 EDLTIRLTGAA
-769 SDAGSDFLARN
+769 SAFLVKH
-780 GFDEMYGARPLKRA
+780 GYDEKFGARPLKRA

-804 EKILLGEFSKGD
+804 EKILLAEFSAGD
-816 EIDVDVAE
+816 EIEVDLAPE
-824 DGTKLQFR
+824 GERLEFR
-832 VSASATP
+832 VLSATP
-839 AA
+839 RI

>member
-8 ERVRKVL
+8 DRVRKVL
-15 AMAREEAAR
+15 QMAREEAAR

-49 VLQSLNV
+49 VLQNLNV
-56 DLDEIQQKI
+56 DLDEIAQRI
-65 EDTVKKGKAAQATGP
+65 EETVKKGKAAAATGP

-91 LELAMSEARELNHS
+91 LELAMAEARELNHS

-129 DSGVN
+129 DAGVS
-134 LDAARTETLRLL
+134 LEASRAETLRLL
-146 GTEMPPSATPTS
+146 GSDLPPQ
-158 QAGAGS
+158 QAPGTVGS
-164 GATPTGGPP
+164 PP
-173 SGGGAKAEKKS
+173 PAAAPSPKAEKKS

-190 HFCRDLTA
+190 HFCRDLTQ
-198 LASEGALDPTI
+198 LAAEGQLDPTI

-215 ERVMEVLSR
+215 ERVMEILAR

-238 GKTAIVEGLAQLI
+238 GKTAIVEGLALLI
-251 SGGNC
+251 ASGVC
-256 PDNLRDNRVLSLD
+256 PDVLRDHRVLALD

-294 AQNKNVI
+294 VANKQVV

-360 QTVIVDPPTV
+360 QTVMVEPPSI

-383 YEDHHRVTIPDSTLI
+383 YEDHHRVSIPDPTLK
-398 AAAKLSERYITDRFL
+398 AAAQLSERYITDRFL

-428 RLAAQVPPADV
+428 RLAAQVPPAEV
-439 ADLRAQLDQV
+439 AELKAQLEQV
-449 NVDKE
+449 NVEKE
-454 GAVRDQNFEKAAS
+454 NAVRDQNFEKAAA
-467 LRDRERELQT
+467 LRDKERDLQQQ
-477 EIRQRQDEWEQRRQS
+477 IRARQEEWEKERQTR
-492 FRPVLGEEEISFIVS
+492 RPVIDEEAVAFIVS
-507 RWTGIPVTRLQ
+507 RWTGIPVTRIQ
-518 EAETARLLRMEEE
+518 EAEASRLLRMEEE
-531 MHAQVVGQ
+531 LHVAVVGQ
-539 EEAIK
+539 DEAIK
-544 SLARSIRR
+544 AASRAIRR

-570 GPTGVGKTEVARQL
+570 GPTGVGKTELARAL
-584 AKFLFADASAL
+584 AKFLFADPSAL

-626 TLTKAIRRKPYSVIL
+626 TLTKAVRRKPYSVVL

-668 YGRVIDF
+668 YGRMIDF

-682 TSNVGAKEITK
+682 TSNVGARDIMGGGKTLGFHDQS
-693 GKSLGF
+693 GKS
-699 GTNDSR
+699 SYEEMAR
-705 GSFERISEKVKEELQ
+705 KVKDEIQ
-720 HTFNPEFLNR
+720 KVFNPEFLNR
-730 LDDVIVFHQLSR
+730 LDDVIVFHPLDK
-742 EHIAKIVGVMLREVQ
+742 EHIALIVTILLREVQ
-757 RRLSE
+757 RRLGDE
-762 EELTLKL
+762 VRLTP
-769 SDAGSDFLARN
+769 AAITFLADH
-780 GFDEMYGARPLKRA
+780 GFDAQYGARPLKRA
-794 IQRYIEDPLS
+794 IQRYVEDPLS
-804 EKILLGEFSKGD
+804 ERILAGEFGKGE
-816 EIDVDVAE
+816 EIEVDVAPE
-824 DGTKLQFR
+824 GDRLAFR
-832 VSASATP
+832 ALTGSKA
-839 AA
+839 